1 VSTDQGAV
9 IVPVAIAEMPDGVVW
24 LPTNARDCRTRAT
37 LGAGHG
43 STVSLTRSDAPPVV
57 GVEAE

>member
-1 VSTDQGAV
+1 
-9 IVPVAIAEMPDGVVW
+9 MPDGVVW

-43 STVSLTRSDAPPVV
+43 ATVSLTRSDAPPVV
-57 GVEAE
+57 GADPAAAAGGGQ